1 MAAALPIYEILD
13 AVKSSLAQQNT
24 LIIQAP
30 PGAGKSTVLPFELLN
45 EPWLSGKKILL
56 LEPRRLAARAVAT
69 RMAELKNEEV
79 GETIG
84 YRVRFENRIG
94 RNTRIEVVTEGI
106 LTRMLQNDNAL
117 ENVGMILFDEFHERS
132 LHADLALALCR
143 EAQQVLR
150 EDLRIVI
157 MSATLDGD
165 ALAAL
170 LNNAPIIT
178 STGRQYPVSVSYFP
192 PDSRLHLTEQTAQAV
207 KKALQDE
214 TGDVLVFLPGAGEI
228 KRTQELLEQSV
239 SAVMIYPLYGDL
251 PHSEQQRALQPD
263 PAGLRKVVLAT
274 SIAETSLTIEGI
286 GVVIDSGYAR
296 VPRFDPRSGL
306 TRLETV
312 RLSKDA
318 ADQRAGR
325 AGRLGPGVCYRLW
338 SEAEQRHLRS
348 HRTPEI
354 LEADLA
360 PAMLELCNWGV
371 TQIEQMAWLTPPP
384 SGNRQQAMGLLQL
397 LGAVNTDGTI
407 SAHGRALLQLP
418 THPRIAHLLLEGKNI
433 AAPELAADVAAVL
446 EERDPLPKTEGS
458 SLALRVD
465 VLRRWRDKNRVQ
477 ADTQTLQRIAR
488 LATSWRKHLGCN
500 EDNALFADEL
510 AGHLVAA
517 AYPERIAKKQDS
529 GRYKLANGRQAKMAD
544 MDPLSDR
551 AWLAIAQLDAGT
563 SEGKIFLA
571 APLSADD
578 IISSASEKE
587 TIAWD
592 YQKGEL
598 LARKE
603 KRIGEIVAAVSPL
616 KNIPEALYEQLITEV
631 VQREGLRLFEL
642 SDDTQ
647 QWLLR
652 ISSLRTWRSNE
663 NWPDV
668 SEAQLLA
675 TAGEWLVPF
684 LKNIRRRDDFRKTK
698 LQELLPGLLDWN
710 QQQQLDKLAP
720 ATINVPSGSAIRL
733 QYQPDASAPVLAVRL
748 QELFGL
754 TQTPTVN
761 EGRQQVMLHL
771 LSPAMRPMQVTQD
784 LHSFWQ
790 NTYPEIRKEL
800 RIRYPKHSWPEDP
813 WTAQAV
819 RGVKKRGT

>member
-13 AVKSSLAQQNT
+13 AVKSSLAQHNT

-30 PGAGKSTVLPFELLN
+30 PGAGKSTVLPFELLH

-56 LEPRRLAARAVAT
+56 LEPRRLAARAVAA

-94 RNTRIEVVTEGI
+94 RSTRIEVVTEGI

-170 LNNAPIIT
+170 LHNAPVIT
-178 STGRQYPVSVSYFP
+178 STGRQYPVAVRYFP
-192 PDSRLHLTEQTAQAV
+192 PDTQLHLSEQTAQAV

-228 KRTQELLEQSV
+228 KRTQDLLEQTV

-251 PHSEQQRALQPD
+251 PHGEQQRALLPD
-263 PAGLRKVVLAT
+263 PNGLRKVVLAT

-371 TQIEQMAWLTPPP
+371 TGIEQMAWLTPPP
-384 SGNRQQAMGLLQL
+384 SGNRQQALALLQL
-397 LGAVNTDGTI
+397 LGAVNTEGTI
-407 SAHGRALLQLP
+407 TAHGRALLQLP
-418 THPRIAHLLLEGKNI
+418 THPRIAQLLLEGKKIN
-433 AAPELAADVAAVL
+433 AAALAADVAAVL
-446 EERDPLPKTEGS
+446 EERDPLPKTEGT

-477 ADTQTLQRIAR
+477 ADTQALQRIAR

-500 EDNALFADEL
+500 EDNTLFADEL

-578 IISSASEKE
+578 IISTATEKE

-603 KRIGEIVAAVSPL
+603 KRIGEIVAATAPL
-616 KNIPEALYEQLITEV
+616 KTIPEALYKQLITEV
-631 VQREGLRLFEL
+631 VQREGLRLFDI

-652 ISSLRTWRSNE
+652 ITSLRAWRSNE

-668 SEAQLLA
+668 SEVQLLA
-675 TAGEWLVPF
+675 TAAEWLVPF

-720 ATINVPSGSAIRL
+720 ATIGVPSGSAIRL
-733 QYQPDASAPVLAVRL
+733 QYQPDASAPILAVRL

-813 WTAQAV
+813 WTAQAI

>member
-178 STGRQYPVSVSYFP
+178 STGRQYPVSVSYIP

-263 PAGLRKVVLAT
+263 PTGLRKVVLAT

-433 AAPELAADVAAVL
+433 AAPALAADVAAVL

-603 KRIGEIVAAVSPL
+603 KRIGEIVAALSPL

-813 WTAQAV
+813 WTAQAI

>member
-1 MAAALPIYEILD
+1 MTAALPIYEILD
-13 AVKSSLAQQNT
+13 AVKSSLAKHNT

-30 PGAGKSTVLPFELLN
+30 PGAGKSTVLPFELLD

-56 LEPRRLAARAVAT
+56 LEPRRLAARAVAA
-69 RMAELKNEEV
+69 RMAELKNEDV

-84 YRVRFENRIG
+84 FRVRFENRIG

-117 ENVGMILFDEFHERS
+117 ENVGMIMFDEFHERS

-170 LNNAPIIT
+170 LHNAPVIT
-178 STGRQYPVSVSYFP
+178 STGRQYPVTVRYFP
-192 PDSRLHLTEQTAQAV
+192 PDTQLHLAEQTAQAV

-228 KRTQELLEQSV
+228 KRTQDLLEQTV

-251 PHSEQQRALQPD
+251 PHGEQQRALLPD
-263 PAGLRKVVLAT
+263 PSGLRKVVLAT

-338 SEAEQRHLRS
+338 SEAEQRHLRA

-360 PAMLELCNWGV
+360 TAMLELCNWGV
-371 TQIEQMAWLTPPP
+371 TGIEQMAWLTPPP
-384 SGNRQQAMGLLQL
+384 SGNRQQALALLQL

-418 THPRIAHLLLEGKNI
+418 THPRIAHLLLEGKKIN
-433 AAPELAADVAAVL
+433 AAALAGDVAAVL
-446 EERDPLPKTEGS
+446 EERDPLPKTEGT

-500 EDNALFADEL
+500 EDNSLFADEL

-578 IISSASEKE
+578 IISSATEKE

-603 KRIGEIVAAVSPL
+603 KRIGEIVAATAPL

-631 VQREGLRLFEL
+631 VQREGLRLFDI

-647 QWLLR
+647 QWLYR
-652 ISSLRTWRSNE
+652 ITCLRTWRSNE

-668 SEAQLLA
+668 SETQLLE
-675 TAGEWLVPF
+675 TAAEWLVPF

-710 QQQQLDKLAP
+710 QQQQLEKLAP
-720 ATINVPSGSAIRL
+720 ATISVPSGSAIRL
-733 QYQPDASAPVLAVRL
+733 QYQPDASAPILAVRL

-754 TQTPTVN
+754 TQTPAVN
-761 EGRQQVMLHL
+761 ESRQQVMLHL

-813 WTAQAV
+813 WTAQAI

>member
-56 LEPRRLAARAVAT
+56 LEPRRLAARAVAA

-94 RNTRIEVVTEGI
+94 RSTRIEVVTEGI

-170 LNNAPIIT
+170 LNNAPVIT
-178 STGRQYPVSVSYFP
+178 STGRQYPVAVRYFP
-192 PDSRLHLTEQTAQAV
+192 PDTRLHLAEQTAQAV

-228 KRTQELLEQSV
+228 KRTQELLEQTV

-251 PHSEQQRALQPD
+251 PHSEQQRALMPD
-263 PAGLRKVVLAT
+263 PSGLRKVVLAT

-286 GVVIDSGYAR
+286 GVVVDSGYAR

-371 TQIEQMAWLTPPP
+371 TGIEQMTWLTPPP
-384 SGNRQQAMGLLQL
+384 SGNRQQALALLQL
-397 LGAVNTDGTI
+397 LGAVNTDGSIT
-407 SAHGRALLQLP
+407 AHGRALLQLP
-418 THPRIAHLLLEGKNI
+418 THPRIAHLLLEGKKIN
-433 AAPELAADVAAVL
+433 AAALAADVAAVL
-446 EERDPLPKTEGS
+446 EERDPLPKTEGT

-465 VLRRWRDKNRVQ
+465 VMRRWRDKNRVQ
-477 ADTQTLQRIAR
+477 ADTQTLQRMAR

-500 EDNALFADEL
+500 EDNTLFADEL

-578 IISSASEKE
+578 IISTATEKE

-603 KRIGEIVAAVSPL
+603 KRIGEIVAATAPL
-616 KNIPEALYEQLITEV
+616 KNIPEPLYEQLITEV

-652 ISSLRTWRSNE
+652 ISSLRAWRGNE

-720 ATINVPSGSAIRL
+720 ATISVPSGSAIRL
-733 QYQPDASAPVLAVRL
+733 QYQPDASAPILAVRL

-754 TQTPTVN
+754 TQTPAVN

-813 WTAQAV
+813 WTAQAI
-819 RGVKKRGT
+819 RGVRKRGM

>member
-45 EPWLSGKKILL
+45 EPWLFGKKILL
-56 LEPRRLAARAVAT
+56 LEPRRLAARAVAA

-94 RNTRIEVVTEGI
+94 RSTRIEVVTEGI

-170 LNNAPIIT
+170 LNNAPVIT
-178 STGRQYPVSVSYFP
+178 STGRQYPVAVRYFP
-192 PDSRLHLTEQTAQAV
+192 PDTQLHLAEQTAQAV

-228 KRTQELLEQSV
+228 KRTQELLEQTI

-251 PHSEQQRALQPD
+251 PHSEQQRALMPD
-263 PAGLRKVVLAT
+263 PNGLRKVVLAT

-286 GVVIDSGYAR
+286 GVVVDSGYAR

-371 TQIEQMAWLTPPP
+371 TGIEQMAWLTPPP
-384 SGNRQQAMGLLQL
+384 SGNRQQALALLQL
-397 LGAVNTDGTI
+397 LGAVNTDGSITT
-407 SAHGRALLQLP
+407 HGRALLQLP
-418 THPRIAHLLLEGKNI
+418 THPRIAHLLLEGKKIN
-433 AAPELAADVAAVL
+433 AAALAADVAAVL
-446 EERDPLPKTEGS
+446 EERDPLPKTEGT

-477 ADTQTLQRIAR
+477 ADTQTLQRVAR

-551 AWLAIAQLDAGT
+551 IWLAIAQLDAGT

-578 IISSASEKE
+578 IISTATEKE
-587 TIAWD
+587 TITWD

-603 KRIGEIVAAVSPL
+603 KRIGEIVAATAPL
-616 KNIPEALYEQLITEV
+616 KNIPETLYEQLITEV
-631 VQREGLRLFEL
+631 VQREGLRLFDI

-652 ISSLRTWRSNE
+652 ITSLHAWRSNE

-668 SEAQLLA
+668 SELQLLA

-710 QQQQLDKLAP
+710 QQQQLEKLAP

-733 QYQPDASAPVLAVRL
+733 QYQADASAPVLAVRL

-800 RIRYPKHSWPEDP
+800 RIRYPKHSWPVDP
-813 WTAQAV
+813 WTAQAI

>member
-1 MAAALPIYEILD
+1 MTAALPIYEILD

-30 PGAGKSTVLPFELLN
+30 PGAGKSTVLPFELLD

-56 LEPRRLAARAVAT
+56 LEPRRLAARAVAA
-69 RMAELKNEEV
+69 RMAELKNEDV

-84 YRVRFENRIG
+84 FRVRFENRIG

-117 ENVGMILFDEFHERS
+117 ENVGMIMFDEFHERS

-170 LNNAPIIT
+170 LHNAPVIT
-178 STGRQYPVSVSYFP
+178 STGRQYPVTVRYFP
-192 PDSRLHLTEQTAQAV
+192 PDTQLHLAEQTAQAV

-228 KRTQELLEQSV
+228 KRTQDLLEQTV

-251 PHSEQQRALQPD
+251 PHGEQQRALLPD
-263 PAGLRKVVLAT
+263 PSGLRKVVLAT

-338 SEAEQRHLRS
+338 SEAEQRHLRA

-371 TQIEQMAWLTPPP
+371 TGIEQMAWLTPPP
-384 SGNRQQAMGLLQL
+384 SGNRQQALALLQL

-418 THPRIAHLLLEGKNI
+418 THPRIAHLLLEGKKIN
-433 AAPELAADVAAVL
+433 AAALAGDVAAVL
-446 EERDPLPKTEGS
+446 EERDPLPKTEGT

-500 EDNALFADEL
+500 EDNTLFADEL

-551 AWLAIAQLDAGT
+551 TWLAIAQLDAGT

-578 IISSASEKE
+578 IISSATEKE

-603 KRIGEIVAAVSPL
+603 KRIGEIVAATAPL
-616 KNIPEALYEQLITEV
+616 KNIPEAQYEQLITEV
-631 VQREGLRLFEL
+631 VQREGLRLFDI

-647 QWLLR
+647 QWLYR
-652 ISSLRTWRSNE
+652 ITSLRAWRSNE

-668 SEAQLLA
+668 SETQLLA
-675 TAGEWLVPF
+675 TAAEWLVPF

-710 QQQQLDKLAP
+710 QQQQLEKLAP

-733 QYQPDASAPVLAVRL
+733 QYQPDASAPILAVRL

-754 TQTPTVN
+754 TQTPAVN

-784 LHSFWQ
+784 LYSFWQ

-813 WTAQAV
+813 WTAQAI